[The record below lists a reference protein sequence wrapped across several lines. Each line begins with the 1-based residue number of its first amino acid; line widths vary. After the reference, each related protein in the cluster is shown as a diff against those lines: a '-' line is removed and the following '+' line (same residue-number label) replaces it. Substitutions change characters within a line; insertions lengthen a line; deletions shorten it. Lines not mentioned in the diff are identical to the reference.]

1 MLDFFLWTVGILS
14 IISMLIN
21 YIYDW
26 YYIHH
31 VFMRINQVLMYIVA
45 LISIACMYLSRFEG
59 PVFRIAILG
68 FVISMIKSLL
78 YYRVYTQIVKNQET
92 DSEEK
97 NDNENEED

>member
-78 YYRVYTQIVKNQET
+78 YYKVHIRMVNDSKNQEM

-97 NDNENEED
+97 NDN